1 MINKNDFAPL
11 RLCVKQ
17 KKTSLLFVK
26 YRLSRGFHLFILGLL
41 LSLLPSCS
49 PNYLE
54 GYSKLE
60 NTDLIKSAVFDNNF
74 KKATYKTKLTLM
86 GNQLSGILLIKKT
99 KEDEFRFVF
108 VSEIGIK
115 YFDLGIKPLANNY
128 LETSD
133 YIMQALNK
141 GNVEQMLFD
150 DFGKLV
156 KPSQANPTQTF
167 FRNKTTGIIAF
178 KLDEINSKPIY
189 FMDAEN
195 NKTEKIVWESKVSGK
210 SQVLLSNYKNNLP
223 AKIEIEN
230 KKYGLGIVM
239 KLFL

>member
-1 MINKNDFAPL
+1 MIKSLKIIYWASPFIIKLSNYQTIKLLFSI
-11 RLCVKQ
+11 
-17 KKTSLLFVK
+17 TIFSLL
-26 YRLSRGFHLFILGLL
+26 LT
-41 LSLLPSCS
+41 SCS
-49 PNYLE
+49 PNYLK
-54 GYSKLE
+54 GYTKLE

-86 GNQLSGILLIKKT
+86 GNQLSGILLVKKT

-115 YFDLGIKPLANNY
+115 YFDLGIKPTTDTY
-128 LETSD
+128 LETTH
-133 YIMQALNK
+133 YLMPALNK
-141 GNVEQMLFD
+141 GNVEQILFD

-156 KPSQANPTQTF
+156 KPSQAKPAQTF

-178 KLDEINSKPIY
+178 ELDEINSKPIF
-189 FMDAEN
+189 FMDIEN
-195 NKTEKIVWESKVSGK
+195 NKTEKIAWKSKISGK
-210 SQVLLSNYKNNLP
+210 SQILLFNYKNSLP

-239 KLFL
+239 KLFF

>member
-1 MINKNDFAPL
+1 MIK
-11 RLCVKQ
+11 
-17 KKTSLLFVK
+17 SLKIIYWASPFIITLSH
-26 YRLSRGFHLFILGLL
+26 YRIIALSISIIFSSL
-41 LSLLPSCS
+41 LLPSCS

-54 GYSKLE
+54 GYTKLE

-115 YFDLGIKPLANNY
+115 YFDLGIKPIANNY
-128 LETSD
+128 LETSH
-133 YIMQALNK
+133 YLMSALNK
-141 GNVEQMLFD
+141 GNVEQILFD
-150 DFGKLV
+150 DFCKLV
-156 KPSQANPTQTF
+156 KPSKANPTQTF

-178 KLDEINSKPIY
+178 ELDEINSKPIY
-189 FMDAEN
+189 FMDTEN
-195 NKTEKIVWESKVSGK
+195 NRIEKIVWKSKISGK
-210 SQVLLSNYKNNLP
+210 SQILLSNYKNSLP
-223 AKIEIEN
+223 AKFEIEN